1 MLKAEP
7 RWNTEGIDIRY
18 ERKSQSRPSESFDL
32 TCIWA
37 YKNDSPVDILYIFL
51 KNFICYITFAH
62 HGSPE
67 NELPTKGDTWSDLQ
81 V

>member
-7 RWNTEGIDIRY
+7 CWNTEGIDIRY

-32 TCIWA
+32 TWIWA
-37 YKNDSPVDILYIFL
+37 SKNDSPVDILYIFL
-51 KNFICYITFAH
+51 NFIWYITFAH

-67 NELPTKGDTWSDLQ
+67 DELPIKGDTWSDLQ